1 MEPTVQRLIS
11 DDYKNV
17 RELGRHREGRLSCH
31 VEEGSTWPPP
41 ARRPQVTRERERKLI
56 FINLPLSE
64 ERSGKGGTKGEGR
77 GGIGGGVEIRLFF
90 RRGNG

>member
-1 MEPTVQRLIS
+1 MPRGGGIDLATA
-11 DDYKNV
+11 
-17 RELGRHREGRLSCH
+17 G
-31 VEEGSTWPPP
+31 
-41 ARRPQVTRERERKLI
+41 RPQVTRMRAGERERKLI

-77 GGIGGGVEIRLFF
+77 GGIGGVEIRLFF